1 MFPVLAKA
9 CIYTSNVP
17 WILKRNIFV
26 CGTLLSYHVPK
37 LQRVSKCDWQ
47 IILWGEI
54 YIKYI

>member
-9 CIYTSNVP
+9 CIYTSKVP

-26 CGTLLSYHVPK
+26 CGTLLSSHVPK

-47 IILWGEI
+47 IILRGKI
-54 YIKYI
+54 YI